1 MMFRIET
8 ARVAPGLRWAAA
20 GLMALAVG
28 ACDTDSI
35 LEVPDPDVVS
45 VPVFQDPTNL
55 PGVRAGV
62 IREFARA
69 LGGTQNNEGG
79 QIIVSGTLADEI
91 YHSGTFT
98 DRQEVDARAT
108 TLVNGSNTTA
118 FFWIQR
124 ARNHAEQAAGLFAE
138 SDQAGSDGHAEVLAL
153 AGYSYVIVGEN
164 YCSGVP
170 FSTIPISG
178 PQTFGQPRTTDE
190 IFGLAEARFDA
201 ALALNPSAG
210 LAHLIRVGRGRA
222 LLDRGQFAEAAQ
234 AVADVPTDFEHVVA
248 YSDAV
253 LDAYNAVWNLV
264 NAEKRWSAAGSEGTN
279 GLPFLTWD
287 DPRTPANLTGPAFDN
302 RVPHY
307 AQMVYPGPGSDVALA
322 TGVEA
327 RLIEAE
333 AALRSGD
340 RGTFFAKHNEVRA
353 TAGLDA
359 LSDTGQTDDA
369 LIDLHFAERA
379 AWMWLT
385 SHRLGD
391 LRRLVRQYGRSAT
404 SVFPVGP
411 TELGEARGDHVALP
425 VPFDETNNPNF
436 TPSACDPTIA

>member
-1 MMFRIET
+1 MTNRKQT
-8 ARVAPGLRWAAA
+8 RRLARGPQWAAL
-20 GLMALAVG
+20 GALVLGAV

-69 LGGTQNNEGG
+69 LGGTQNDEGG
-79 QIIVSGTLADEI
+79 QILASGTLADEI

-98 DRQEVDARAT
+98 DRQEIDARAT
-108 TLVNGSNTTA
+108 TLTNGANTTA
-118 FFWIQR
+118 FFWVQR
-124 ARNHAEQAAGLFAE
+124 ARNHAEQAAGLYAA

-153 AGYSYVIVGEN
+153 AGFSYVVVGEN

-178 PQTFGQPRTTDE
+178 EQEFGVPRSTDE

-201 ALALNPSAG
+201 ALALGPSPAITH
-210 LAHLIRVGRGRA
+210 LARIGKGRA
-222 LLDRGQFAEAAQ
+222 LLDRGRFDEAAQ
-234 AVADVPTDFEHVVA
+234 AVADVPTSFEHVVA

-264 NAEKRWSAAGSEGTN
+264 NAERRWSAAGSEGTN
-279 GLPFLTWD
+279 GLPFLTWN
-287 DPRTPANLTGPAFDN
+287 DPRTPTTFTGPAFDN
-302 RVPHY
+302 RVGHY
-307 AQMVYPGPGSDVALA
+307 EQRVYPGPGTDIPLA

-340 RGTFFAKHNEVRA
+340 RTTFLAKHAEVRGRI
-353 TAGLDA
+353 GLDP
-359 LSDTGQTDDA
+359 LDDA
-369 LIDLHFAERA
+369 GRSDEELVDLHFAERA

-391 LRRLVRQYGRSAT
+391 LRRLVRQYGRSPSA
-404 SVFPVGP
+404 VYPVGP
-411 TELGEARGDHVALP
+411 TELGEARGNHVALP
-425 VPFDETNNPNF
+425 VPFDETNNPNYS
-436 TPSACDPTIA
+436 TSACDPTIA